1 MDRRARCYTL
11 SHYLQILLPLLG
23 YDKMIDDFWTLFGK
37 FKPIFITMVSTLRT
51 VSLGMTS
58 HSNKD
63 PNKQKVNQAD
73 NLCSNSR
80 ITWPNQE

>member
-11 SHYLQILLPLLG
+11 SHCLQILLPLLG

-37 FKPIFITMVSTLRT
+37 FKTIFITMVSTLRT
-51 VSLGMTS
+51 VSLGMTP

-63 PNKQKVNQAD
+63 PNKQKVN
-73 NLCSNSR
+73 
-80 ITWPNQE
+80 